1 MNKAINCMLIILAFV
16 MCISCGS
23 YNTATMYA
31 DADTIS
37 IDGATRC
44 DSLLFSDFFKAPKV
58 VLLETK
64 PECVVQNI
72 RSLEIYKEDIYIL
85 DDRANKLYVFDGNG
99 KFKRTISSPG
109 RGHGEYMKLA
119 DFSIDRT
126 KEIIYL
132 LDEATDEILKF
143 RLDDY
148 KFLSSIK
155 AVQNGYLTYCMQEI
169 GGKIYLNRSSVL
181 EKEKY
186 ELREI
191 DERNG
196 KQVGKFLK
204 SDDYNHGWNFPLS
217 LEHSNFYSKN
227 SQSPKYIGLFSNL
240 IMNVTADGVSAAYIV
255 DSRKFVNKDEVLM
268 MQRIAEGKLEKIDFS
283 GIYSQKRIHQISR
296 FIESS
301 SKVFFQYLEGDERNY
316 LVYDK
321 ASGKTKTSSL
331 FMDDYVSDKNMIPM
345 DFCYSDEQGVVA
357 LLKPCFMPHFIKYII
372 DGGKMRT
379 HLDNY
384 SRLIKLN
391 KDSNPVLFFQIEEV
405 GEVWIRSLSLHHSK
419 GKRQALNM
427 ISHVLMYDDGSCHTW

>member
-1 MNKAINCMLIILAFV
+1 MNKAINCMFIILAFV

-44 DSLLFSDFFKAPKV
+44 DSLIFSDFFKAPKV

-85 DDRANKLYVFDGNG
+85 DDRANKLYIFDGNG

-126 KEIIYL
+126 KEVIYL

-143 RLDDY
+143 SLDDY

-155 AVQNGYLTYCMQEI
+155 AVQNGYLTYSMQEI
-169 GGKIYLNRSSVL
+169 GGKIYLNRSSVS

-296 FIESS
+296 FIESP

-357 LLKPCFMPHFIKYII
+357 LLKPYFMPHFIKYII
-372 DGGKMRT
+372 NGGKMRT

-391 KDSNPVLFFQIEEV
+391 KDSNPVLFFHEY
-405 GEVWIRSLSLHHSK
+405 K
-419 GKRQALNM
+419 
-427 ISHVLMYDDGSCHTW
+427 

>member
-1 MNKAINCMLIILAFV
+1 MNKAINCMFIILAFV

-37 IDGATRC
+37 IDGATKC
-44 DSLLFSDFFKAPKV
+44 DSLIFSDFFKAPKV

-85 DDRANKLYVFDGNG
+85 DDRANKLYIFDGNG

-143 RLDDY
+143 SLDDY

-169 GGKIYLNRSSVL
+169 GGKIYLNRSSVS

-296 FIESS
+296 FIESP

-331 FMDDYVSDKNMIPM
+331 FMDNYVSDKNMIPM
-345 DFCYSDEQGVVA
+345 DFCYSDERGVVA

-372 DGGKMRT
+372 NGGKMRT

-391 KDSNPVLFFQIEEV
+391 KDSNPVLFFHEY
-405 GEVWIRSLSLHHSK
+405 K
-419 GKRQALNM
+419 
-427 ISHVLMYDDGSCHTW
+427 

>member
-1 MNKAINCMLIILAFV
+1 MNKAINCMFIILVFV

-44 DSLLFSDFFKAPKV
+44 DSLIFSDFFKAPKV

-85 DDRANKLYVFDGNG
+85 DDRANKLYIFDGNG

-126 KEIIYL
+126 KEVIYL

-143 RLDDY
+143 SLDDY

-155 AVQNGYLTYCMQEI
+155 AVQNGYLTYSMQEI

-255 DSRKFVNKDEVLM
+255 DSRKFVDKEEVLK
-268 MQRIAEGKLEKIDFS
+268 MQKIAEGKLEKIDFS

-296 FIESS
+296 FIESP

-345 DFCYSDEQGVVA
+345 DFCYSDERGVVA

-372 DGGKMRT
+372 NGGKVRT

-384 SRLIKLN
+384 NRLMKLN
-391 KDSNPVLFFQIEEV
+391 KDSNPVLFFHEY
-405 GEVWIRSLSLHHSK
+405 K
-419 GKRQALNM
+419 
-427 ISHVLMYDDGSCHTW
+427 

>member
-1 MNKAINCMLIILAFV
+1 MNKAINCMFIILAFV

-44 DSLLFSDFFKAPKV
+44 DSLIFSDFFKAPKV

-143 RLDDY
+143 SLNDY

-155 AVQNGYLTYCMQEI
+155 AVQDGYLTYCMQEI
-169 GGKIYLNRSSVL
+169 GGKIYLNRSSVS

-255 DSRKFVNKDEVLM
+255 DSRKFVDKEEVLK

-296 FIESS
+296 FIESP

-345 DFCYSDEQGVVA
+345 DFCYSDERGVVA

-372 DGGKMRT
+372 NGGKMRT

-391 KDSNPVLFFQIEEV
+391 KDLNPVLFFHEY
-405 GEVWIRSLSLHHSK
+405 K
-419 GKRQALNM
+419 
-427 ISHVLMYDDGSCHTW
+427 

>member
-1 MNKAINCMLIILAFV
+1 MNKAINCMFIILAFV

-44 DSLLFSDFFKAPKV
+44 DSLIFSDFFKAPKV

-85 DDRANKLYVFDGNG
+85 DDRANKLYIFDGNG

-143 RLDDY
+143 SLNDY

-255 DSRKFVNKDEVLM
+255 DSRKFVNKEEVLK
-268 MQRIAEGKLEKIDFS
+268 MQKIAEGKLEKIDFS

-296 FIESS
+296 FIESP

-345 DFCYSDEQGVVA
+345 DFCYSDERGVVA

-372 DGGKMRT
+372 NGGKMRT

-391 KDSNPVLFFQIEEV
+391 KDSNPVLFFHEY
-405 GEVWIRSLSLHHSK
+405 K
-419 GKRQALNM
+419 
-427 ISHVLMYDDGSCHTW
+427 

>member
-1 MNKAINCMLIILAFV
+1 MNKAINCMFIILVFV

-44 DSLLFSDFFKAPKV
+44 DSLIFSDFFKAPKV

-126 KEIIYL
+126 KEVIYL

-143 RLDDY
+143 SLDDY

-155 AVQNGYLTYCMQEI
+155 AVQNGYLTYSMQEI

-191 DERNG
+191 DECNG

-255 DSRKFVNKDEVLM
+255 DSRKFVDKEEVLK
-268 MQRIAEGKLEKIDFS
+268 MQKIAEGKLEKIDFS

-296 FIESS
+296 FIESP

-345 DFCYSDEQGVVA
+345 DFCYSDERGVVA

-372 DGGKMRT
+372 NGGKMRT

-391 KDSNPVLFFQIEEV
+391 KDSNPVLFFHEY
-405 GEVWIRSLSLHHSK
+405 K
-419 GKRQALNM
+419 
-427 ISHVLMYDDGSCHTW
+427 

>member
-1 MNKAINCMLIILAFV
+1 MNKAINCMFIILAFV

-44 DSLLFSDFFKAPKV
+44 DSLIFSDFFKAPKV

-143 RLDDY
+143 SLNDY

-169 GGKIYLNRSSVL
+169 GGKIYLNRSSVS

-204 SDDYNHGWNFPLS
+204 SDDYNNGWNFPLS

-296 FIESS
+296 FMESP

-345 DFCYSDEQGVVA
+345 DFCYSDERGVVA

-372 DGGKMRT
+372 NGGKMRT

-391 KDSNPVLFFQIEEV
+391 KDSNPVLFFHEY
-405 GEVWIRSLSLHHSK
+405 K
-419 GKRQALNM
+419 
-427 ISHVLMYDDGSCHTW
+427 

>member
-1 MNKAINCMLIILAFV
+1 MKRNSRTIILV
-16 MCISCGS
+16 SMIGMCISCGS
-23 YNTATMYA
+23 YNAATMYA

-44 DSLLFSDFFKAPKV
+44 DSLIFSDFFKAPKV

-126 KEIIYL
+126 KDIIYL

-143 RLDDY
+143 SLDDY

-155 AVQNGYLTYCMQEI
+155 AVQDGYLTYCMQEI
-169 GGKIYLNRSSVL
+169 DGKIYLNRSSVL

-204 SDDYNHGWNFPLS
+204 SDDYNNGWNFPLS

-240 IMNVTADGVSAAYIV
+240 IMNVTADGVSAVYIV

-268 MQRIAEGKLEKIDFS
+268 MQRVAEGKLEKIDFS

-296 FIESS
+296 FIESPS
-301 SKVFFQYLEGDERNY
+301 NVFFQYLEGNERNY

-331 FMDDYVSDKNMIPM
+331 FMNDYVSDKNMIPM
-345 DFCYSDEQGVVA
+345 DFCYSDERGVVA

-391 KDSNPVLFFQIEEV
+391 KDSNPVLFFHEY
-405 GEVWIRSLSLHHSK
+405 R
-419 GKRQALNM
+419 
-427 ISHVLMYDDGSCHTW
+427 

>member
-1 MNKAINCMLIILAFV
+1 MKRNSRTIILV
-16 MCISCGS
+16 SMIGMCISCGS

-44 DSLLFSDFFKAPKV
+44 DSLIFSDFFKAPKV

-126 KEIIYL
+126 KEVIYL

-143 RLDDY
+143 SLDDY

-155 AVQNGYLTYCMQEI
+155 AVQNGYLTYSMQEI

-255 DSRKFVNKDEVLM
+255 DSRKFVDKEEVLK
-268 MQRIAEGKLEKIDFS
+268 MQKIAEGKLEKIDFS

-296 FIESS
+296 FIESP

-345 DFCYSDEQGVVA
+345 DFCYSDERGVVA

-372 DGGKMRT
+372 NGGKMRT

-384 SRLIKLN
+384 SRLIQLN
-391 KDSNPVLFFQIEEV
+391 KDSNPVLFFHEY
-405 GEVWIRSLSLHHSK
+405 K
-419 GKRQALNM
+419 
-427 ISHVLMYDDGSCHTW
+427 

>member
-1 MNKAINCMLIILAFV
+1 MNKAINCMFIILAFV

-44 DSLLFSDFFKAPKV
+44 DSLIFSDFFKAPKV

-143 RLDDY
+143 SLNDY

-169 GGKIYLNRSSVL
+169 GGKIYLNRSSVS

-255 DSRKFVNKDEVLM
+255 DSRKFVDKEEVLK

-296 FIESS
+296 FIESPS
-301 SKVFFQYLEGDERNY
+301 NVFFQYLEGNERNY

-331 FMDDYVSDKNMIPM
+331 FMNDYVSDKNMIPM
-345 DFCYSDEQGVVA
+345 DFCYSDERGVVA

-391 KDSNPVLFFQIEEV
+391 KDSNPVLFFHEY
-405 GEVWIRSLSLHHSK
+405 K
-419 GKRQALNM
+419 
-427 ISHVLMYDDGSCHTW
+427 

>member
-1 MNKAINCMLIILAFV
+1 MNKAINCMFIILAFV

-44 DSLLFSDFFKAPKV
+44 DSLIFSDFFKAPKV

-143 RLDDY
+143 SLNDY

-169 GGKIYLNRSSVL
+169 GGKIYLNRSSVS

-196 KQVGKFLK
+196 KQMGKFLK
-204 SDDYNHGWNFPLS
+204 SDDYNNGWNFPLS

-255 DSRKFVNKDEVLM
+255 DSRKFVNKEEVLK
-268 MQRIAEGKLEKIDFS
+268 MQGIAEGKLEKIDFS

-296 FIESS
+296 FIESPS
-301 SKVFFQYLEGDERNY
+301 NVFFQYLEGDERNY

-331 FMDDYVSDKNMIPM
+331 FMDNYVSDKNMIPM
-345 DFCYSDEQGVVA
+345 DFCYSDERGVVA

-372 DGGKMRT
+372 NGGKMRT

-391 KDSNPVLFFQIEEV
+391 KDSNPVLFFHEY
-405 GEVWIRSLSLHHSK
+405 K
-419 GKRQALNM
+419 
-427 ISHVLMYDDGSCHTW
+427 

>member
-1 MNKAINCMLIILAFV
+1 MNKALNSMFIILAFV

-44 DSLLFSDFFKAPKV
+44 DSLIFSDFFKAPKV

-126 KEIIYL
+126 KDIIYL

-143 RLDDY
+143 SLDDY

-155 AVQNGYLTYCMQEI
+155 AVQNGYLTYSMQEI

-196 KQVGKFLK
+196 KQMGKFLK

-255 DSRKFVNKDEVLM
+255 DSRKFVDKEEVLK
-268 MQRIAEGKLEKIDFS
+268 MQKIAEGKLEKIDFS

-296 FIESS
+296 FIESP

-345 DFCYSDEQGVVA
+345 DFCYSDERGVVA

-372 DGGKMRT
+372 NGGKMRT

-391 KDSNPVLFFQIEEV
+391 KDSNPVLFFHEY
-405 GEVWIRSLSLHHSK
+405 K
-419 GKRQALNM
+419 
-427 ISHVLMYDDGSCHTW
+427 

>member
-1 MNKAINCMLIILAFV
+1 MNKAINCMFIILVFV

-44 DSLLFSDFFKAPKV
+44 DSLIFSDFFKAPKV

-85 DDRANKLYVFDGNG
+85 DDRANKLYIFDGNG

-126 KEIIYL
+126 KEVIYL

-143 RLDDY
+143 SLDDY

-255 DSRKFVNKDEVLM
+255 DSRKFVDKEEVLK
-268 MQRIAEGKLEKIDFS
+268 MQKIAEGKLEKIDFS

-296 FIESS
+296 FIESP

-345 DFCYSDEQGVVA
+345 DFCYSDERGVVA

-372 DGGKMRT
+372 NGGKVRT

-384 SRLIKLN
+384 NRLMKLN
-391 KDSNPVLFFQIEEV
+391 KDSNPVLFFHEY
-405 GEVWIRSLSLHHSK
+405 K
-419 GKRQALNM
+419 
-427 ISHVLMYDDGSCHTW
+427 

>member
-1 MNKAINCMLIILAFV
+1 MNKAINCMFIILAFV

-44 DSLLFSDFFKAPKV
+44 DSLIFSDFFKAPKV

-85 DDRANKLYVFDGNG
+85 DDRANKLYIFDGNG

-143 RLDDY
+143 SLDDY

-169 GGKIYLNRSSVL
+169 GGKIYLNRSSVS

-204 SDDYNHGWNFPLS
+204 SDDYNNGWNFPLS

-255 DSRKFVNKDEVLM
+255 DSRKFVDKEEVLK
-268 MQRIAEGKLEKIDFS
+268 MQKIAEGKLEKIDFS

-296 FIESS
+296 FIESP

-345 DFCYSDEQGVVA
+345 DFCYSDERGVVA
-357 LLKPCFMPHFIKYII
+357 LLKPCFMPHFMKYII
-372 DGGKMRT
+372 NGGKMRT

-391 KDSNPVLFFQIEEV
+391 KDSNPVLFFHEY
-405 GEVWIRSLSLHHSK
+405 K
-419 GKRQALNM
+419 
-427 ISHVLMYDDGSCHTW
+427 

>member
-1 MNKAINCMLIILAFV
+1 MFIILAFV

-126 KEIIYL
+126 KEVIYL

-296 FIESS
+296 FIESP

-331 FMDDYVSDKNMIPM
+331 FMNDYVSDKNMIPM
-345 DFCYSDEQGVVA
+345 DFCYSDERGVVA

-391 KDSNPVLFFQIEEV
+391 KDSNPVLFFHEY
-405 GEVWIRSLSLHHSK
+405 K
-419 GKRQALNM
+419 
-427 ISHVLMYDDGSCHTW
+427 

>member
-1 MNKAINCMLIILAFV
+1 MNKAINCMFIILVFV

-44 DSLLFSDFFKAPKV
+44 DSLIFSDFFKAPKV

-126 KEIIYL
+126 KDIIYL

-143 RLDDY
+143 SLDDY

-155 AVQNGYLTYCMQEI
+155 AVQDGYLTYCMQEI
-169 GGKIYLNRSSVL
+169 DGKIYLNRSSVL

-204 SDDYNHGWNFPLS
+204 SDDYNNGWNFPLS

-268 MQRIAEGKLEKIDFS
+268 MQRVAEGKLEKIDFS

-296 FIESS
+296 FIESPS
-301 SKVFFQYLEGDERNY
+301 NVFFQYLEGNERNY

-331 FMDDYVSDKNMIPM
+331 FMNDYVSDKNIIPM
-345 DFCYSDEQGVVA
+345 DFCYSDERGVVA

-372 DGGKMRT
+372 NGGKMRT

-391 KDSNPVLFFQIEEV
+391 KDSNPVLFFHEY
-405 GEVWIRSLSLHHSK
+405 K
-419 GKRQALNM
+419 
-427 ISHVLMYDDGSCHTW
+427 

>member
-1 MNKAINCMLIILAFV
+1 MNKAINCMFIILVFV

-44 DSLLFSDFFKAPKV
+44 DSLIFSDFFKAPKI

-109 RGHGEYMKLA
+109 RGYGEYMKLA

-126 KEIIYL
+126 KEVIYL

-143 RLDDY
+143 SLDDY

-155 AVQNGYLTYCMQEI
+155 AVQNGYLTYSMQEI

-296 FIESS
+296 FIESP

-345 DFCYSDEQGVVA
+345 DFCYSDERGVVA
-357 LLKPCFMPHFIKYII
+357 LLKPCFMPHFMKYII
-372 DGGKMRT
+372 NGGKMRT

-391 KDSNPVLFFQIEEV
+391 KDSNPVLFFHEY
-405 GEVWIRSLSLHHSK
+405 K
-419 GKRQALNM
+419 
-427 ISHVLMYDDGSCHTW
+427 

>member
-1 MNKAINCMLIILAFV
+1 MNKAINCMFIILVFV

-44 DSLLFSDFFKAPKV
+44 DSLIFSDFFKAPKV

-143 RLDDY
+143 SLNDY

-169 GGKIYLNRSSVL
+169 GGKIYLNRSSVS

-204 SDDYNHGWNFPLS
+204 SDDYNNGWNFPLS

-255 DSRKFVNKDEVLM
+255 DSRKFVDKEEVLK
-268 MQRIAEGKLEKIDFS
+268 MQKIAEGKLEKIDFS

-296 FIESS
+296 FIESPS
-301 SKVFFQYLEGDERNY
+301 NVFFQYLEGNERNY

-331 FMDDYVSDKNMIPM
+331 FMNDYVSDKNMIPM
-345 DFCYSDEQGVVA
+345 DFCYSDERGVVA

-391 KDSNPVLFFQIEEV
+391 KDSNPVLFFHEY
-405 GEVWIRSLSLHHSK
+405 K
-419 GKRQALNM
+419 
-427 ISHVLMYDDGSCHTW
+427 

>member
-1 MNKAINCMLIILAFV
+1 MNKAINCMFIILAFV

-44 DSLLFSDFFKAPKV
+44 DSLIFSDFFKAPKV

-126 KEIIYL
+126 KDIIYL

-143 RLDDY
+143 SLDDY

-169 GGKIYLNRSSVL
+169 DGKIYLNRSSVL

-255 DSRKFVNKDEVLM
+255 DSRKFVDKEEVLK
-268 MQRIAEGKLEKIDFS
+268 MQKIAEGKLEKIDFS

-296 FIESS
+296 FIESP

-345 DFCYSDEQGVVA
+345 DFCYSDERGVVA

-372 DGGKMRT
+372 NGGKMRT

-391 KDSNPVLFFQIEEV
+391 KDSNPVLFFHEY
-405 GEVWIRSLSLHHSK
+405 K
-419 GKRQALNM
+419 
-427 ISHVLMYDDGSCHTW
+427 

>member
-1 MNKAINCMLIILAFV
+1 MNKAINCMFIILAFV

-44 DSLLFSDFFKAPKV
+44 DSLIFSDFFKAPKV

-143 RLDDY
+143 SLNDY

-169 GGKIYLNRSSVL
+169 GGKIYLNRSSVS

-296 FIESS
+296 FIESP

-331 FMDDYVSDKNMIPM
+331 FMNDYVSDKNMIPM
-345 DFCYSDEQGVVA
+345 DFCYSDERGVVA

-372 DGGKMRT
+372 DGGKMRM

-391 KDSNPVLFFQIEEV
+391 KDSNPVLFFHEY
-405 GEVWIRSLSLHHSK
+405 K
-419 GKRQALNM
+419 
-427 ISHVLMYDDGSCHTW
+427 

>member
-1 MNKAINCMLIILAFV
+1 MNKAINCMFIILAFV

-44 DSLLFSDFFKAPKV
+44 DSLIFSDFFKAPKV

-143 RLDDY
+143 SLNDY

-155 AVQNGYLTYCMQEI
+155 AVQNGYLTYSMQEI
-169 GGKIYLNRSSVL
+169 GGKIYLNRSSVS

-204 SDDYNHGWNFPLS
+204 SDDYNNGWNFPLS

-296 FIESS
+296 FIESP

-345 DFCYSDEQGVVA
+345 DFCYSDERGVVA

-372 DGGKMRT
+372 NGGKMRT

-391 KDSNPVLFFQIEEV
+391 KDSNPVLFFHEY
-405 GEVWIRSLSLHHSK
+405 K
-419 GKRQALNM
+419 
-427 ISHVLMYDDGSCHTW
+427 

>member
-1 MNKAINCMLIILAFV
+1 MNKAINCMFIILVFV

-44 DSLLFSDFFKAPKV
+44 DSLIFSDFFKAPKV

-143 RLDDY
+143 SLNDY

-169 GGKIYLNRSSVL
+169 GGKIYLNRSSVS

-255 DSRKFVNKDEVLM
+255 DSRKFVNKEEVLK
-268 MQRIAEGKLEKIDFS
+268 MQGIAEGKLEKIDFS
-283 GIYSQKRIHQISR
+283 DIYSQKRIHQISR
-296 FIESS
+296 FIESP

-321 ASGKTKTSSL
+321 ASGKTKISSL
-331 FMDDYVSDKNMIPM
+331 FMDNYVSDKNMIPM
-345 DFCYSDEQGVVA
+345 DFCYSDERGIVA

-372 DGGKMRT
+372 NGGKMRT

-391 KDSNPVLFFQIEEV
+391 KDSNPVLFFHEY
-405 GEVWIRSLSLHHSK
+405 K
-419 GKRQALNM
+419 
-427 ISHVLMYDDGSCHTW
+427 

>member
-1 MNKAINCMLIILAFV
+1 MNKAINCMFIILAFV

-44 DSLLFSDFFKAPKV
+44 DSLIFSDFFKAPKV

-143 RLDDY
+143 SLDDY

-155 AVQNGYLTYCMQEI
+155 AVQDGYLTYCMQEI
-169 GGKIYLNRSSVL
+169 DGKIYLNRSSVL

-255 DSRKFVNKDEVLM
+255 DSRKFVDKEEVLK

-296 FIESS
+296 FIESP

-345 DFCYSDEQGVVA
+345 DFCYSDERGVVA
-357 LLKPCFMPHFIKYII
+357 LLKPCFMPHFIKYSIN
-372 DGGKMRT
+372 GGKMRT

-391 KDSNPVLFFQIEEV
+391 KDSNPVLFFHEY
-405 GEVWIRSLSLHHSK
+405 K
-419 GKRQALNM
+419 
-427 ISHVLMYDDGSCHTW
+427 

>member
-1 MNKAINCMLIILAFV
+1 MNKAINCMFIILAFV

-31 DADTIS
+31 DADTVS

-44 DSLLFSDFFKAPKV
+44 DSLIFSDFFKAPKI

-126 KEIIYL
+126 KEVIYL

-143 RLDDY
+143 SLDDY

-204 SDDYNHGWNFPLS
+204 SDDYNNGWNFPLS

-255 DSRKFVNKDEVLM
+255 DSRKFVDKEEVLK
-268 MQRIAEGKLEKIDFS
+268 MQKIAEGKLEKIDFS

-296 FIESS
+296 FIESP

-331 FMDDYVSDKNMIPM
+331 FMDNYVSDKNMIPM
-345 DFCYSDEQGVVA
+345 DFCYSDERGVVA

-372 DGGKMRT
+372 NGGKMRT

-391 KDSNPVLFFQIEEV
+391 KDSNPVLFFHEY
-405 GEVWIRSLSLHHSK
+405 K
-419 GKRQALNM
+419 
-427 ISHVLMYDDGSCHTW
+427 

>member
-1 MNKAINCMLIILAFV
+1 MNKAINCMFIILAFV

-44 DSLLFSDFFKAPKV
+44 DSLIFSDFFKAPKV

-85 DDRANKLYVFDGNG
+85 DDRANKLYIFDGNG

-126 KEIIYL
+126 KEVIYL

-143 RLDDY
+143 SLDDY

-155 AVQNGYLTYCMQEI
+155 AVQNGYLTYSMQEI

-255 DSRKFVNKDEVLM
+255 DSRKFVDKEEVLK
-268 MQRIAEGKLEKIDFS
+268 MQKIAEGKLEKIDFS

-296 FIESS
+296 FIESP

-345 DFCYSDEQGVVA
+345 DFCYSDERGVVA
-357 LLKPCFMPHFIKYII
+357 LLKP
-372 DGGKMRT
+372 
-379 HLDNY
+379 
-384 SRLIKLN
+384 
-391 KDSNPVLFFQIEEV
+391 
-405 GEVWIRSLSLHHSK
+405 
-419 GKRQALNM
+419 
-427 ISHVLMYDDGSCHTW
+427 

>member
-1 MNKAINCMLIILAFV
+1 MNKAINCMFIILVFV

-44 DSLLFSDFFKAPKV
+44 DSLIFSDFFKAPKV

-99 KFKRTISSPG
+99 KFKRTISSAG

-143 RLDDY
+143 SLNDY

-169 GGKIYLNRSSVL
+169 GGKIYLNRSSVS

-255 DSRKFVNKDEVLM
+255 DSRKFVDKEEVLK
-268 MQRIAEGKLEKIDFS
+268 MQKIAEGKLEKIDFS

-296 FIESS
+296 FIESP

-331 FMDDYVSDKNMIPM
+331 FMDNYVSDKNMIPM
-345 DFCYSDEQGVVA
+345 DFCYSDERGVVA

-372 DGGKMRT
+372 NGGKMRT

-391 KDSNPVLFFQIEEV
+391 KDSNPVLFFHEY
-405 GEVWIRSLSLHHSK
+405 K
-419 GKRQALNM
+419 
-427 ISHVLMYDDGSCHTW
+427 

>member
-1 MNKAINCMLIILAFV
+1 MNKAINCMFIILAFV

-44 DSLLFSDFFKAPKV
+44 DSLIFSDFFKAPKV

-126 KEIIYL
+126 KEVIYL

-143 RLDDY
+143 SLNDY

-155 AVQNGYLTYCMQEI
+155 AVQNGYLTYCIQEI

-296 FIESS
+296 FIESP

-345 DFCYSDEQGVVA
+345 DFCYSDERGVVA

-372 DGGKMRT
+372 NGGKMRT

-391 KDSNPVLFFQIEEV
+391 KDSNPVLFFHEY
-405 GEVWIRSLSLHHSK
+405 K
-419 GKRQALNM
+419 
-427 ISHVLMYDDGSCHTW
+427 

>member
-1 MNKAINCMLIILAFV
+1 
-16 MCISCGS
+16 
-23 YNTATMYA
+23 MYA

-44 DSLLFSDFFKAPKV
+44 DSLIFSDFFKAPKV

-85 DDRANKLYVFDGNG
+85 DDRANKLYIFDGNG

-119 DFSIDRT
+119 DFSINRT
-126 KEIIYL
+126 KEVIYL

-143 RLDDY
+143 SLDDY

-296 FIESS
+296 FIESP

-345 DFCYSDEQGVVA
+345 DFCYSDERGVVA

-372 DGGKMRT
+372 NGGKMRT

-391 KDSNPVLFFQIEEV
+391 KDSNPVLFFHEY
-405 GEVWIRSLSLHHSK
+405 K
-419 GKRQALNM
+419 
-427 ISHVLMYDDGSCHTW
+427 

>member
-1 MNKAINCMLIILAFV
+1 MFIILAFV

-44 DSLLFSDFFKAPKV
+44 DSLIFSDFFKAPKV

-85 DDRANKLYVFDGNG
+85 DDRANKLYIFDGNG

-126 KEIIYL
+126 KEVIYL

-143 RLDDY
+143 SLNDY

-204 SDDYNHGWNFPLS
+204 SDEYNHGWNFPLS

-255 DSRKFVNKDEVLM
+255 DSRKFVDKEEVLK
-268 MQRIAEGKLEKIDFS
+268 MQGIAEGKLEKIDFS

-296 FIESS
+296 FIESP

-345 DFCYSDEQGVVA
+345 DFCYSDERGVVA

-391 KDSNPVLFFQIEEV
+391 KDSNPVLFFHEY
-405 GEVWIRSLSLHHSK
+405 K
-419 GKRQALNM
+419 
-427 ISHVLMYDDGSCHTW
+427 

>member
-1 MNKAINCMLIILAFV
+1 MNKAINCMFIILAFV

-44 DSLLFSDFFKAPKV
+44 DSLIFSDFFKAPKV

-143 RLDDY
+143 SLNDY

-255 DSRKFVNKDEVLM
+255 DSRKFVDKEEVLK
-268 MQRIAEGKLEKIDFS
+268 MQKIAEGKLEKIDFS

-296 FIESS
+296 FIESP

-321 ASGKTKTSSL
+321 AGGKTKTSSL

-345 DFCYSDEQGVVA
+345 DFCYSDERGVVA

-372 DGGKMRT
+372 NGGKMRT

-391 KDSNPVLFFQIEEV
+391 KDSNPVLFFHEY
-405 GEVWIRSLSLHHSK
+405 K
-419 GKRQALNM
+419 
-427 ISHVLMYDDGSCHTW
+427 

>member
-1 MNKAINCMLIILAFV
+1 MNKAINCMFIILVFV

-44 DSLLFSDFFKAPKV
+44 DSLIFSDFFKAPKV

-85 DDRANKLYVFDGNG
+85 DDRANKLYIFDGNG

-126 KEIIYL
+126 KEVIYL

-143 RLDDY
+143 SLDDY

-155 AVQNGYLTYCMQEI
+155 AVQNGYLTYSMQEI

-296 FIESS
+296 FIESP

-345 DFCYSDEQGVVA
+345 DFCYSDERGVVA

-372 DGGKMRT
+372 NGGKMRT

-391 KDSNPVLFFQIEEV
+391 KDSNPVLFFHEY
-405 GEVWIRSLSLHHSK
+405 K
-419 GKRQALNM
+419 
-427 ISHVLMYDDGSCHTW
+427 

>member
-1 MNKAINCMLIILAFV
+1 MNKAINCMFIILAFG

-44 DSLLFSDFFKAPKV
+44 DSLIFSDFFKAPKV

-64 PECVVQNI
+64 PECVVLNI

-143 RLDDY
+143 SLDDY

-155 AVQNGYLTYCMQEI
+155 AVQNGYLTYSMQEI
-169 GGKIYLNRSSVL
+169 GGKIYLNRSSVS

-204 SDDYNHGWNFPLS
+204 SDDYNNGWNFPLS

-255 DSRKFVNKDEVLM
+255 DSRKFVNKEEVLK
-268 MQRIAEGKLEKIDFS
+268 MQGIAEGKLEKIDFS
-283 GIYSQKRIHQISR
+283 DIYSQKRIHQISR
-296 FIESS
+296 FIESP

-331 FMDDYVSDKNMIPM
+331 FMNDYVSDKNMIPM
-345 DFCYSDEQGVVA
+345 DFCYSDERGVVA

-391 KDSNPVLFFQIEEV
+391 KDSNPVLFFHEY
-405 GEVWIRSLSLHHSK
+405 K
-419 GKRQALNM
+419 
-427 ISHVLMYDDGSCHTW
+427 

>member
-1 MNKAINCMLIILAFV
+1 MNKAINCMFIILVFV

-240 IMNVTADGVSAAYIV
+240 IMNVTADGVFAAYIV
-255 DSRKFVNKDEVLM
+255 DSRNFVNKDEVLM
-268 MQRIAEGKLEKIDFS
+268 MQRVAEGKLEKIDFS

-296 FIESS
+296 FIESP

-331 FMDDYVSDKNMIPM
+331 FMNDYVSDKNMIPM
-345 DFCYSDEQGVVA
+345 DFCYSDERGVVA

-391 KDSNPVLFFQIEEV
+391 KDSNPVLFFHEY
-405 GEVWIRSLSLHHSK
+405 K
-419 GKRQALNM
+419 
-427 ISHVLMYDDGSCHTW
+427 

>member
-1 MNKAINCMLIILAFV
+1 MNKAINCMFIILVFV

-143 RLDDY
+143 SLDDY

-240 IMNVTADGVSAAYIV
+240 IMNVTADGVFAAYIV
-255 DSRKFVNKDEVLM
+255 DSRNFVNKDEVLM
-268 MQRIAEGKLEKIDFS
+268 MQRVAEGKLEKIDFS

-296 FIESS
+296 FIESP

-331 FMDDYVSDKNMIPM
+331 FMNDYVSDKNMIPM
-345 DFCYSDEQGVVA
+345 DFCYSDERGVVA

-391 KDSNPVLFFQIEEV
+391 KDSNPVLFFMNINRRGRGGFDTV
-405 GEVWIRSLSLHHSK
+405 SLPASF
-419 GKRQALNM
+419 KRKTASPQ
-427 ISHVLMYDDGSCHTW
+427 HD

>member
-1 MNKAINCMLIILAFV
+1 MNKAINCMFIILAFV

-126 KEIIYL
+126 KEVIYL

-143 RLDDY
+143 SLDDY

-240 IMNVTADGVSAAYIV
+240 IMNVTADGVFAAYIV
-255 DSRKFVNKDEVLM
+255 DSRNFVNKDEVLM
-268 MQRIAEGKLEKIDFS
+268 MQRVAEGKLEKIDFS

-296 FIESS
+296 FIESP

-331 FMDDYVSDKNMIPM
+331 FMNDYVSDKNMIPM
-345 DFCYSDEQGVVA
+345 DFCYSDERGVVA

-391 KDSNPVLFFQIEEV
+391 KDSNPVLFFHEY
-405 GEVWIRSLSLHHSK
+405 K
-419 GKRQALNM
+419 
-427 ISHVLMYDDGSCHTW
+427 

>member
-1 MNKAINCMLIILAFV
+1 MNKAINCMFIILAFV

-44 DSLLFSDFFKAPKV
+44 DSLIFSDFFKAPKV

-85 DDRANKLYVFDGNG
+85 DDRANKLYIFDGNG

-143 RLDDY
+143 SLDDY

-169 GGKIYLNRSSVL
+169 GGKIYLNRSSVS

-255 DSRKFVNKDEVLM
+255 DSRKFVDKEEVLK
-268 MQRIAEGKLEKIDFS
+268 MQKIAEGKLEKIDFS

-296 FIESS
+296 FIESP

-331 FMDDYVSDKNMIPM
+331 FMDNYVSDKNMIPM
-345 DFCYSDEQGVVA
+345 DFCYSDERGVVA

-391 KDSNPVLFFQIEEV
+391 KDSNPVLFFHEY
-405 GEVWIRSLSLHHSK
+405 K
-419 GKRQALNM
+419 
-427 ISHVLMYDDGSCHTW
+427 

>member
-1 MNKAINCMLIILAFV
+1 MNKAINCMFIILAFV

-44 DSLLFSDFFKAPKV
+44 DSLIFSDFFKAPKV

-143 RLDDY
+143 SLDDY

-169 GGKIYLNRSSVL
+169 GGKIYLNRSSVS

-204 SDDYNHGWNFPLS
+204 SDDYNNGWNFPLS

-268 MQRIAEGKLEKIDFS
+268 MQRVAEGKLEKIDFS

-296 FIESS
+296 FIESPS
-301 SKVFFQYLEGDERNY
+301 NVFFQYLEGNERNY

-331 FMDDYVSDKNMIPM
+331 FMNDYVSDKNMIPM
-345 DFCYSDEQGVVA
+345 DFCYSDERGVVA

-391 KDSNPVLFFQIEEV
+391 KDSNPVLFFHEY
-405 GEVWIRSLSLHHSK
+405 K
-419 GKRQALNM
+419 
-427 ISHVLMYDDGSCHTW
+427 

>member
-1 MNKAINCMLIILAFV
+1 MNKAINCMFIILAFV

-44 DSLLFSDFFKAPKV
+44 DSLIFSDFFKAPKV

-143 RLDDY
+143 SLDDY

-155 AVQNGYLTYCMQEI
+155 AVQNGYLTYSMQEI

-196 KQVGKFLK
+196 KQMGKFLK
-204 SDDYNHGWNFPLS
+204 SDDYNNGWNFPLS

-255 DSRKFVNKDEVLM
+255 DSRKFVDKEEVLK
-268 MQRIAEGKLEKIDFS
+268 MQKIAEGKLEKIDFS

-296 FIESS
+296 FIESP

-331 FMDDYVSDKNMIPM
+331 FMDNYVSDKNMIPM
-345 DFCYSDEQGVVA
+345 DFCYSDERGVVA

-372 DGGKMRT
+372 NGGKMRT
-379 HLDNY
+379 HLYNY

-391 KDSNPVLFFQIEEV
+391 KDSNPVLFFHEY
-405 GEVWIRSLSLHHSK
+405 K
-419 GKRQALNM
+419 
-427 ISHVLMYDDGSCHTW
+427 

>member
-1 MNKAINCMLIILAFV
+1 MNKAINCMFIILAFV

-44 DSLLFSDFFKAPKV
+44 DSLIFSDFFKAPKV

-126 KEIIYL
+126 KEVIYL

-143 RLDDY
+143 SLDDY

-155 AVQNGYLTYCMQEI
+155 AVQNGYLTYSMQEI

-191 DERNG
+191 DECNG

-255 DSRKFVNKDEVLM
+255 DSRKFVDKEEVLM

-296 FIESS
+296 FIESP

-321 ASGKTKTSSL
+321 VSGKTKTSSL
-331 FMDDYVSDKNMIPM
+331 FMNDYVSDKNMIPM
-345 DFCYSDEQGVVA
+345 DFCYSDERGVVA

-391 KDSNPVLFFQIEEV
+391 KDSNPVLFFHEY
-405 GEVWIRSLSLHHSK
+405 K
-419 GKRQALNM
+419 
-427 ISHVLMYDDGSCHTW
+427 

>member
-1 MNKAINCMLIILAFV
+1 MNKAINSMFIILAFV

-85 DDRANKLYVFDGNG
+85 DDRANKLYVFNGNG

-204 SDDYNHGWNFPLS
+204 SDDYNNGWNFPLS

-296 FIESS
+296 FIESP

-331 FMDDYVSDKNMIPM
+331 FMNDYVSDKNMIPM
-345 DFCYSDEQGVVA
+345 DFCYSDERGVVA

-391 KDSNPVLFFQIEEV
+391 KDSNPVLFFHEY
-405 GEVWIRSLSLHHSK
+405 K
-419 GKRQALNM
+419 
-427 ISHVLMYDDGSCHTW
+427 